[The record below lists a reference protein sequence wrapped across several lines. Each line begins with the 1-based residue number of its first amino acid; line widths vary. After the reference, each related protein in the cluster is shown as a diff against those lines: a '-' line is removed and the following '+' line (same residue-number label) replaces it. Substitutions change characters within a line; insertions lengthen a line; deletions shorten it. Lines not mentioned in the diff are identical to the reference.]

1 MDMAS
6 SNEHVIV
13 RGDAMMPLE
22 YFDFEFSE
30 PTMRHWLEARDRCPN
45 LLIQCTP
52 GSEDRVTAKVR
63 QWCGNTPHVC
73 NMPGPL
79 RLPVDPMGTLV
90 LNDAADMN
98 LGQQLVLH
106 DWMTEARGARVISV
120 TSAHLPTLVA
130 EGRFLEALFYRL
142 NIVWVDAREK
152 RRAPKWMPRLVLQ

>member
-1 MDMAS
+1 MDMGT
-6 SNEHVIV
+6 NEHVIV
-13 RGDAMMPLE
+13 KGAAMMPLE

-30 PTMRHWLEARDRCPN
+30 PTMRHWLEATDRCPN

-52 GSEDRVTAKVR
+52 GAEDRVASKVR
-63 QWCGNTPHVC
+63 AWCGQPLQLC
-73 NMPGPL
+73 ELPGPL
-79 RLPVDPMGTLV
+79 RLPMDPQGTLV
-90 LNDAADMN
+90 LNDVADMN

-106 DWMTEARGARVISV
+106 DWMTNARGAQVISI

-130 EGRFLEALFYRL
+130 QGRFMEALFYRL